1 MLFYITLSST
11 LRCMLLYN
19 GITPSSTPRQMVIFV
34 SLLDKDKYC
43 GHLIVHSWTSDIVT
57 ESSTFQGNVWHKI
70 IIKFFTPFLQII
82 AFAIIQCSISVLMV
96 LWSSLWNLGE
106 YQYDPIFHSVTMVLI
121 YIILLDQHFFPT
133 FPLQKWTI
141 KSSWSI
147 VTIVDPTPKSAL
159 YNQHLPHRESYH
171 QFSCI

>member
-34 SLLDKDKYC
+34 SLLDKDKSC

-82 AFAIIQCSISVLMV
+82 GFAIIQCSISVLMV

-106 YQYDPIFHSVTMVLI
+106 YQYDPIFHSVTNGVNI
-121 YIILLDQHFFPT
+121 YYSTRPT
-133 FPLQKWTI
+133 FF
-141 KSSWSI
+141 SNFS
-147 VTIVDPTPKSAL
+147 TPKMNYQVFMEYC
-159 YNQHLPHRESYH
+159 YNCGPYTEK
-171 QFSCI
+171 CVV